1 MTDFSEKPA
10 DEASRQERFVEQEI
24 TGQPSAD
31 QNTEGRLPVNRPPH
45 EAQVRSKLS
54 RPAETDPAG
63 PDTARHEETWML
75 GEEMRPGLLMPRER
89 WLAEFEQTKRRDRHN
104 LIVLLTLVGYL
115 VVCGSV
121 AAWLLVSGVDQQTV
135 NYLMQVFVVSL
146 IPVIVLIARSFH
158 RG

>member
-1 MTDFSEKPA
+1 LTIANEDKAMIDFPERPA
-10 DEASRQERFVEQEI
+10 DEASYQERPVDQRA
-24 TGQPSAD
+24 AD
-31 QNTEGRLPVNRPPH
+31 RGTEGRRPANRPPH
-45 EAQVRSKLS
+45 EADVRPKRS
-54 RPAETDPAG
+54 RPAESDP
-63 PDTARHEETWML
+63 ARHEETWML
-75 GEEMRPGLLMPRER
+75 DEEMRPGLLMPRER